1 MSKRHSKDFKHNYYS
16 PSKKQR
22 LSITIESGPKTNNNR
37 QSTSKKQDDIWGD
50 DFPEEV
56 LENIDTIAS
65 QAFSQMVNVS
75 NESIEGPE
83 SLPSTVTKTSSSWSV
98 PSFDVKTHAP
108 GPKTSPT
115 SVPSTSTNFN
125 HQKTISSFKPRTKES
140 RGSISESKHLQIVHD
155 SKINNT
161 TISSSSS
168 KKPVPSEEKTP
179 FSQSTQLAFGDFKT
193 KLLNENNMNS
203 TFLSQ
208 NSYVHIPDDSQL
220 DQISKLKNEKT
231 KLESNVMTKDGE
243 IFFLRGQLAT
253 EKKKTASFKS
263 DSSKLLKEQEM
274 SFKAEMQA
282 LKKENDNIATQLK
295 LKILEMNNLK
305 DKTKMLEKGA
315 IRLVEPQ
322 SPSLDLSRR
331 NKTLISC
338 KKNSSAKVT
347 YKETATQ
354 VEVNNVHKYEF
365 KDSLIFYPLQEI
377 PQSIFERSEPET
389 PIIDLHVMGKIGRR
403 DLPILQETNN
413 LRVFENTEAVK
424 PVVTYVDNKELNVQF
439 FLVNLTKLFYKTTEQ
454 INSSESLPIINMI
467 TATGRELLLNTSTSL
482 KKIFDVMIN
491 DDIRD
496 MNDFYLSKYS
506 SIKISDIDNIFS
518 GKKLFDKER
527 AIEARRTLAVI
538 SHIVETST
546 YLSQYV
552 TGKKRL
558 KVDDDH
564 FYKSY
569 IQQFNTYNSWSKR
582 DCDFE
587 FLEMILQFVTI
598 MGLTRNAHQFCGAIN
613 AIILIL
619 INAQKTVGF
628 CSTGLDYVYKI
639 FREIV
644 FSRPI
649 VDNIPAVSEMMMT
662 FANCKEFTKKL
673 CFSADHSVVSSSS
686 DIWYFKVEPNTCI
699 IEIFISQINKL
710 INDPIVLMNLTYAI
724 VSFIEKVRPTN
735 AFPWIASQRNSCKCC
750 SLLINFAIKSL
761 YKCMKVN
768 VDELEANFRNQR
780 STNDFSIMS
789 EKQFWNN
796 LKRKQEGMA
805 TLGIEFF
812 CHLMNNEYFYI
823 IKRAEMAYT
832 LCLFVDHVV
841 QKFNI
846 RQVEDFESARDRIN
860 NFINEPEKREAK
872 EIPVRLD
879 LMGKPRKLEKSGRK
893 SNQQSLFECFTKNLE
908 NSS

>member
-1 MSKRHSKDFKHNYYS
+1 MSKRHSKESKHNYYS

-22 LSITIESGPKTNNNR
+22 LSITIESGSKTNNR

-50 DFPEEV
+50 DFPEDV

-75 NESIEGPE
+75 NESIEAVE

-115 SVPSTSTNFN
+115 NVPSTSTNFN
-125 HQKTISSFKPRTKES
+125 HQKTVCSFKPKIRES
-140 RGSISESKHLQIVHD
+140 RGTFSESKHLQIIHD
-155 SKINNT
+155 SKINNSNNKKTIPSCET
-161 TISSSSS
+161 T
-168 KKPVPSEEKTP
+168 PY
-179 FSQSTQLAFGDFKT
+179 SQSTQLAFGDFKT

-208 NSYVHIPDDSQL
+208 NSYVHVPDDSQL
-220 DQISKLKNEKT
+220 DQIAKLRNEKT

-253 EKKKTASFKS
+253 EKKKTISFKS
-263 DSSKLLKEQEM
+263 ESSKLLKEQEIN
-274 SFKAEMQA
+274 FKAELQA

-315 IRLVEPQ
+315 IKFIEPQ
-322 SPSLDLSRR
+322 SPSFDSGRR
-331 NKTLISC
+331 NKTIMSC
-338 KKNSSAKVT
+338 KKNSSVKIT

-354 VEVNNVHKYEF
+354 MEVNNAQKYES
-365 KDSLIFYPLQEI
+365 KDSLTFYPLQQI
-377 PQSIFERSEPET
+377 PQSIFERSEPEI
-389 PIIDLHVMGKIGRR
+389 PIIDIHVVGKIGRR
-403 DLPILQETNN
+403 NLPILQETNN

-439 FLVNLTKLFYKTTEQ
+439 FLVNLSKLLNKTTEE
-454 INSSESLPIINMI
+454 INSSDSLPIINMI

-546 YLSQYV
+546 YLSEYV
-552 TGKKRL
+552 TGKKLL
-558 KVDDDH
+558 KVNDDY
-564 FYKSY
+564 FYQSY
-569 IQQFNTYNSWSKR
+569 IKQFNTYNSWSNK

-587 FLEMILQFVTI
+587 FLEMILQFVKI

-613 AIILIL
+613 AIIMIL
-619 INAQKTVGF
+619 INVQKTVGF
-628 CSTGLDYVYKI
+628 CPTGLDYVYKI

-649 VDNIPAVSEMMMT
+649 VENIPAVSEMLMT

-673 CFSADHSVVSSSS
+673 CFSGDHSVVSSSS

-710 INDPIVLMNLTYAI
+710 VNDPIVVMNMSYAI

-735 AFPWIASQRNSCKCC
+735 AFPWKASQRNSCKCC
-750 SLLINFAIKSL
+750 SLLINFAVKSL
-761 YKCMKVN
+761 YKCMKVS

-780 STNDFSIMS
+780 ATNDFSRMS
-789 EKQFWNN
+789 KKEFWNN
-796 LKRKQEGMA
+796 LKKKQEVMA
-805 TLGIEFF
+805 ALGIEFF

-832 LCLFVDHVV
+832 LCQFVNHVE
-841 QKFNI
+841 KMFDI

-860 NFINEPEKREAK
+860 NFINEPEKTDAP
-872 EIPVRLD
+872 EIPVQID
-879 LMGKPRKLEKSGRK
+879 LMGKTRKLEQSGRK
-893 SNQQSLFECFTKNLE
+893 FNQESRFECFSKNLE